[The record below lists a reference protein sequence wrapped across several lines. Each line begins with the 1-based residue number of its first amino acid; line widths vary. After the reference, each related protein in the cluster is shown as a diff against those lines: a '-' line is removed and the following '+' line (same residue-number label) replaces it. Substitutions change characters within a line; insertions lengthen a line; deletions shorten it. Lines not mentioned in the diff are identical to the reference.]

1 MEMDHKMFVL
11 MLRERI
17 QDYKESLEIFLAE
30 GGAENFDQ
38 YNRCVGKHES
48 LRFIEKEI
56 ADIHKKYIE
65 S

>member
-1 MEMDHKMFVL
+1 MDDNVL
-11 MLRERI
+11 ALIERI

-38 YNRCVGKHES
+38 YNRCVGKYES
-48 LRFIEKEI
+48 LRLIEREI
-56 ADIHKKYIE
+56 ADIHKRYIE